1 VGRCYRDNKKIVA
14 DFVGGS
20 TENLGAGAAVTD
32 AAEDGAIANV
42 AAAMAAGRTGFAGA
56 DGRTGAA
63 LMPTITISSGT
74 TTVSTAIPS
83 TTGYLVEGRVPWV
96 TALAVR
102 VGNHALVT
110 MTDAPG

>member
-1 VGRCYRDNKKIVA
+1 
-14 DFVGGS
+14 
-20 TENLGAGAAVTD
+20 
-32 AAEDGAIANV
+32 
-42 AAAMAAGRTGFAGA
+42 
-56 DGRTGAA
+56 
-63 LMPTITISSGT
+63 MPTITISSGT